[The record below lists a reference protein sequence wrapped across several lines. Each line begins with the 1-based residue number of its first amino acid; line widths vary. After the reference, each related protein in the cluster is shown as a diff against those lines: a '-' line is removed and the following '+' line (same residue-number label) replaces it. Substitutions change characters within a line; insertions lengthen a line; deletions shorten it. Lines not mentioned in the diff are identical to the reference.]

1 MRAIATALILSLAIA
16 CAEPSGTDSTNEDV
30 SQSVDQSDVD
40 ASFFPIDVDD
50 ETAGVIIQLPAGDSK
65 GVSLRAIHTAGV
77 ASGLGSNPVGLDR
90 GFQDSGRIIAF
101 RRVGNKVLIEQENW
115 RYRASTDNPLEQ
127 KAVLD
132 SFAASIL
139 WAGEAKKI
147 HADGSF
153 DVDIAGFLTSDVL
166 DLRGWLKSAG
176 QGDFSIAED
185 RSFADPQSVLAF
197 PDNIEID
204 TVMTL
209 TSAAPGSEVTAT
221 AADGRA
227 PSLRIH
233 HSFVR
238 LPADGY
244 EPRLADPRSGM
255 IDVTFYDF
263 SAPLDEPIVQK
274 YAHRFRLQRIDPNV
288 ASGPVKKPIVFY
300 VDAGAPEQVR
310 NALVEGASWWAAA
323 FEEAGFED
331 AFRVEVLPADIH
343 PFDVRYNV
351 VQWTHRQTR
360 GWSYGGGVIDPRT
373 GEMLKGHVIL
383 GSQRVRQDRMIFEGL
398 AGAAASGSGGAD
410 DPVEI
415 ALARIRQLSAHEVG
429 HPLGFA
435 HNFAASQNDRASVM
449 DYPAPLVRPT
459 QTGGLDLSGAYS
471 TGIGDW
477 DKFTVK
483 WLYSEFPDDV
493 NERDALETITRD
505 AYGAGLKFVADR
517 EGRSVG
523 AAHPAGS
530 VWDNGDDPVAMLRET
545 MTVREIALQNFGLG
559 AIQDGEPVSTLRSV
573 IVPIYMY
580 HRYQTAAAAKL
591 IGGYEFDYALKG
603 DAREGGDPVPA
614 SRQRAALSALLETLD
629 PAVLDL
635 PDETLNLL
643 TPAAI
648 SYSSFKTAETFAG
661 DTGPMFDL
669 LSASD
674 AAGSITIKALLHPN
688 RLARIIE
695 TARRDQDA
703 LDMEELLRAIEG
715 QVFATTTGRYAEV
728 QRVLQT
734 RYVSTLISVGRD
746 ARMDGAIAIQPSV
759 SARIDAYLKG
769 LQSRVAPGLLDR
781 NSPAAAHREWLAA
794 RIDQHLTRPASPATA
809 TSPAAEIPP
818 GSPIGEACW
827 HCDSIQ

>member
-1 MRAIATALILSLAIA
+1 MKNVAAAIILSLTVA
-16 CAEPSGTDSTNEDV
+16 CAERLDV
-30 SQSVDQSDVD
+30 NSNSDGIATGVDQANPG
-40 ASFFPIDVDD
+40 ASFFPININE
-50 ETAGVIIQLPAGDSK
+50 ETAGIIIQLPAADDT

-77 ASGLGSNPVGLDR
+77 TSGLGSNPVGLDR
-90 GFQDSGRIIAF
+90 GYQDSGRIIAF
-101 RRVGNKVLIEQENW
+101 RRVGKKVLIEQENW
-115 RYRASTDNPLEQ
+115 RYRASADNPLEK

-132 SFAASIL
+132 SFASSIL
-139 WAGEAKKI
+139 WAGEANNVN
-147 HADGSF
+147 ADGSF

-176 QGDFSIAED
+176 QGDFTIAAD
-185 RSFADPQSVLAF
+185 RSFADPESVLSF
-197 PDNIEID
+197 PDNVEID
-204 TVMTL
+204 TVITL
-209 TSAAPGSEVTAT
+209 SSAAPGSEVTAT

-227 PSLRIH
+227 PSLKIH

-238 LPADGY
+238 LPSDDY
-244 EPRLADPRSGM
+244 QPRLADPRSGA

-263 SAPLDEPIVQK
+263 SSSLDEPIVQK
-274 YAHRFRLQRIDPNV
+274 YARRFRLQRIDPNA

-300 VDAGAPEQVR
+300 VDSGAPEQVR
-310 NALVEGASWWAAA
+310 DALVEGASWWAEA
-323 FEEAGFED
+323 FAEAGFED
-331 AFRVEVLPADIH
+331 AFRVEILPADVH

-351 VQWTHRQTR
+351 IQWTHRQTR
-360 GWSYGGGVIDPRT
+360 GWSYGGGVTDPRT

-398 AGAAASGSGGAD
+398 AGAAASGSGGPD

-435 HNFAASQNDRASVM
+435 HNFAASQNGRASVM
-449 DYPAPLVRPT
+449 DYPAPFVRPT
-459 QTGGLDLSGAYS
+459 DAGGLDLSSAYA

-483 WLYSEFPDDV
+483 WLYSEFPSDV
-493 NERDALETITRD
+493 DERDALETIIRN
-505 AYGAGLKFVADR
+505 AYGAGLKFVADS

-545 MTVREIALQNFGLG
+545 MIVREIALRSFGLE
-559 AIQDGEPVSTLRSV
+559 AIKDGDPVSALRSV
-573 IVPIYMY
+573 IVPIYLY
-580 HRYQTAAAAKL
+580 HRYQVAAAAKL
-591 IGGYEFDYALKG
+591 IGGYEFNYALKG
-603 DAREGGDPVPA
+603 DAREGGEAVPA

-629 PAVLDL
+629 PEALDL

-643 TPAAI
+643 TPALTTFT
-648 SYSSFKTAETFAG
+648 SFKTTETFAG

-674 AAGSITIKALLHPN
+674 AAGSITINALLHPN

-695 TARRDQDA
+695 TARRDDNA
-703 LDMEELLRAIEG
+703 LDLEEMLRSIEG
-715 QVFATTTGRYAEV
+715 RVFAPAPDRYGEI

-746 ARMDGAIAIQPSV
+746 GRMDSDAAIQPSV

-769 LQSRVAPGLLDR
+769 LQRRIAPGLLDA
-781 NSPAAAHREWLAA
+781 NSPASAHREWLAA
-794 RIDQHLTRPASPATA
+794 RIEQHLTRPASPATA
-809 TSPAAEIPP
+809 MSPAAEIPP
-818 GSPIGEACW
+818 GSPIGESCW
-827 HCDSIQ
+827 HCDDIR